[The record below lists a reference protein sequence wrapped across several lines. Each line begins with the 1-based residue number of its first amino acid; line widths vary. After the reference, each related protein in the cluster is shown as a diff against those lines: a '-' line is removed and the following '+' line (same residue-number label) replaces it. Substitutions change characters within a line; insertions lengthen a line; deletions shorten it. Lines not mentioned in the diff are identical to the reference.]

1 MNDIEQENINSYFDG
16 NSEGKTMEDYFKEIQ
31 IVIGGAMSIDELKDA
46 MKQSYPDETS
56 WSF

>member
-1 MNDIEQENINSYFDG
+1 MNSIEQENINSYFDG

-31 IVIGGAMSIDELKDA
+31 IVIGGAMSVDELKDA
-46 MKQSYPDETS
+46 MKQTYPNETD

>member
-1 MNDIEQENINSYFDG
+1 MNDIEQKSINSYFDG

-31 IVIGGAMSIDELKDA
+31 IVIGGSMSINELKDA
-46 MKQSYPDETS
+46 MKQLHPDETD

>member
-1 MNDIEQENINSYFDG
+1 MNDIEQKNINSYFDG

-31 IVIGGAMSIDELKDA
+31 IVIGGSMSINELKDA
-46 MKQSYPDETS
+46 MKQLHPDETD

>member
-1 MNDIEQENINSYFDG
+1 MNDIEQKNINSYFDG

-46 MKQSYPDETS
+46 MKQTYPNETD

>member
-46 MKQSYPDETS
+46 MKQTYPNETD